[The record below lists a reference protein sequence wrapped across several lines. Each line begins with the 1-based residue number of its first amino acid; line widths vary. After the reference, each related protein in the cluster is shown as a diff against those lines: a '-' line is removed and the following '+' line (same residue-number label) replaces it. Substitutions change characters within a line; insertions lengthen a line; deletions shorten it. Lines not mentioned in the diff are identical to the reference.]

1 MVGVAMGNQVP
12 CPIETACGFCGI
24 APFRASIV
32 LLLVLCLGFI
42 PARVNAQ
49 DSPATTE
56 NAIQPS
62 VAEPPATPAAANS
75 SAEPTEKTGKSFIAH
90 AFESAGVGWSL
101 LMGVISISMV
111 ALSVFLLMELRLSA
125 ATPSDLVEEFSRQV
139 NARQFSQAQSLLAE
153 NPSLLA
159 RALSAGLPKLQ
170 YGLDE
175 AAEATNRKV
184 EEFRAGKE
192 LIISFMAVIGQLGPL
207 LGLVGTV
214 YGMINSFQKLGT
226 SSGNVDTKSLAG
238 DISHALVVTLMGV
251 GVAVPAIFFFTFFS
265 KRLIQLTVEVNNTA
279 MDLLTHVYSVM
290 RKAAASPQPAAATQP
305 PAASR

>member
-1 MVGVAMGNQVP
+1 MNNPVTCQKTAGKWFGNGLVSQAGGFIVLALLLLLAPVRGVAQ
-12 CPIETACGFCGI
+12 ETA
-24 APFRASIV
+24 
-32 LLLVLCLGFI
+32 
-42 PARVNAQ
+42 Q
-49 DSPATTE
+49 E
-56 NAIQPS
+56 NAAQPS
-62 VAEPPATPAAANS
+62 VADAAPAQSETVDKS
-75 SAEPTEKTGKSFIAH
+75 GKSFIAH

-290 RKAAASPQPAAATQP
+290 RKAAATGAQSAVTQP
-305 PAASR
+305 PATSR

>member
-1 MVGVAMGNQVP
+1 MIMLSCEQKGRWSFFSGKFVRLFVFCPLLAILALLTVDPLVSQVH
-12 CPIETACGFCGI
+12 
-24 APFRASIV
+24 
-32 LLLVLCLGFI
+32 
-42 PARVNAQ
+42 AQ
-49 DSPATTE
+49 DASTPEISAPADGGDK
-56 NAIQPS
+56 
-62 VAEPPATPAAANS
+62 S
-75 SAEPTEKTGKSFIAH
+75 SKSFIAH

-125 ATPSDLVEEFSRQV
+125 ATPAELVEEFSKQV
-139 NARQFSQAQSLLAE
+139 NARQFSQAQALLAE

-175 AAEATNRKV
+175 ASEAMSRKV

-265 KRLIQLTVEVNNTA
+265 KRLIQLTVDVNNTA
-279 MDLLTHVYSVM
+279 MDLLTQVYSAM
-290 RKAAASPQPAAATQP
+290 RKASGTTPASGVSGQIP
-305 PAASR
+305 PSGR

>member
-1 MVGVAMGNQVP
+1 MDSSKKYARRVP
-12 CPIETACGFCGI
+12 TNRRPVFTHALCMA
-24 APFRASIV
+24 
-32 LLLVLCLGFI
+32 LVLVLSTGPMVTQI
-42 PARVNAQ
+42 WAQ
-49 DSPATTE
+49 DVPPEPAG
-56 NAIQPS
+56 A
-62 VAEPPATPAAANS
+62 PALPPAAAGPPTATPPAVS
-75 SAEPTEKTGKSFIAH
+75 GDGAERSGKSFIAH

-125 ATPSDLVEEFSRQV
+125 ATPADLVEEFSRQV
-139 NARQFSQAQSLLAE
+139 NARQFTQAQALLAE

-290 RKAAASPQPAAATQP
+290 RKAGGAAPAPVAA
-305 PAASR
+305 PAPTNR

>member
-1 MVGVAMGNQVP
+1 MDNPVSCQRISGEWFGNRFLFQAFHFIALAFFLLFAPVRAFAQEPGQDNPAPAQVN
-12 CPIETACGFCGI
+12 E
-24 APFRASIV
+24 
-32 LLLVLCLGFI
+32 
-42 PARVNAQ
+42 
-49 DSPATTE
+49 
-56 NAIQPS
+56 
-62 VAEPPATPAAANS
+62 ATPAPS
-75 SAEPTEKTGKSFIAH
+75 ETVDKTGKSFIAH

-125 ATPSDLVEEFSRQV
+125 ATPADLVEEFSRQV

-290 RKAAASPQPAAATQP
+290 RKAAANPPQSTATQP
-305 PAASR
+305 PAAPR

>member
-1 MVGVAMGNQVP
+1 MMLSCEQKGRWSFFSGKFVRLFVFYPLLAILALLTVDPLVSQVH
-12 CPIETACGFCGI
+12 
-24 APFRASIV
+24 
-32 LLLVLCLGFI
+32 
-42 PARVNAQ
+42 AQ
-49 DSPATTE
+49 DASTPEISAPADGGDK
-56 NAIQPS
+56 
-62 VAEPPATPAAANS
+62 S
-75 SAEPTEKTGKSFIAH
+75 SKSFIAH

-125 ATPSDLVEEFSRQV
+125 ATPAELVEEFSKQV
-139 NARQFSQAQSLLAE
+139 NARQFSQAQTLLAE

-175 AAEATNRKV
+175 ASEAMSRKV

-226 SSGNVDTKSLAG
+226 SSGNVDTKSL
-238 DISHALVVTLMGV
+238 VVTLMGV

-279 MDLLTHVYSVM
+279 MDLLTQVYSAM
-290 RKAAASPQPAAATQP
+290 RKASGTTPASGVSGQIP
-305 PAASR
+305 PSGR

>member
-1 MVGVAMGNQVP
+1 MDNQGP
-12 CPIETACGFCGI
+12 CRIAAGHGFGWFFSIRAFLLMLGLCF
-24 APFRASIV
+24 APGAGMAQEPSPEN
-32 LLLVLCLGFI
+32 
-42 PARVNAQ
+42 PA
-49 DSPATTE
+49 
-56 NAIQPS
+56 QPP
-62 VAEPPATPAAANS
+62 VAEAATPGAPAS
-75 SAEPTEKTGKSFIAH
+75 GPGETVDKGSKSFIAH

-192 LIISFMAVIGQLGPL
+192 LVISFMAVIGQLGPL

-279 MDLLTHVYSVM
+279 MDLLTHVFGVM
-290 RKAAASPQPAAATQP
+290 RKAAANPPVPTVTQP
-305 PAASR
+305 PTASR